1 MYYHVYFPSG
11 SVVKNPL
18 ANAGDVSSIPGPGR
32 SQRRK
37 WQPTPVL
44 LLGKFHGQ
52 KSVVGYSPWGRKRVK
67 HDFAA
72 KHTHTHFIYTLML
85 AQVWKAVLQ
94 TRASQVVLVVKNP
107 PAKTGDYKTRFQS
120 LGWEDPRRRAWQPT
134 PVFLPGGSYGQR
146 SQAIVH
152 RLEKSWT

>member
-18 ANAGDVSSIPGPGR
+18 ASAGDVGSIPGPGR

-52 KSVVGYSPWGRKRVK
+52 KSVVGYSPWGCERVK
-67 HDFAA
+67 HDYAA
-72 KHTHTHFIYTLML
+72 KHTLTYFIYTLML
-85 AQVWKAVLQ
+85 AQVWKAVL
-94 TRASQVVLVVKNP
+94 
-107 PAKTGDYKTRFQS
+107 
-120 LGWEDPRRRAWQPT
+120 
-134 PVFLPGGSYGQR
+134 
-146 SQAIVH
+146 
-152 RLEKSWT
+152 